1 MTAAEREALAALL
14 AEARRGGRQIANLPP
29 HLVPADANEA
39 YAVAAMV
46 EARLGWAPLGWK
58 VAGTSAEMR
67 ARLRLPEPIFG
78 RSYARFRYD
87 ASHGA
92 PVRLPHTD
100 LLDPIIEAEFLFLL
114 GHDLPPRGEPWSE
127 AEVADAVTAVHA
139 GAEIA
144 ECRFPAAAL
153 PPFAAILADGSGNGR
168 YVLGPRIA
176 AWQDGVLPDMAVT
189 VEVDGRVRRTGGG
202 AAVMGDPLRAL
213 HWLANRLPAA
223 GTHLRA
229 GEWVSTGTATGMLA
243 AQPGTEAVIRFG
255 DLPEFRIAFEA
266 G

>member
-1 MTAAEREALAALL
+1 MTAAEREVLATLL
-14 AEARRGGRQIANLPP
+14 AKARRDGRQIDGLPP
-29 HLVPADANEA
+29 PLVPADAAEA

-58 VAGTSAEMR
+58 VAGTNAAMR

-87 ASHGA
+87 A
-92 PVRLPHTD
+92 PVRLPRAD
-100 LLDPIIEAEFLFLL
+100 LLDPIIEAEFLFHL
-114 GHDLPPRGEPWSE
+114 GQDLPPRVEPWSE
-127 AEVADAVTAVHA
+127 AEVAAAVGAVHA
-139 GAEIA
+139 GVEVA

-176 AWQDGVLPDMAVT
+176 VWQDADLADMPVTVTVGGVL
-189 VEVDGRVRRTGGG
+189 RRTGSG
-202 AAVMGDPLRAL
+202 AEVMGDPLRAL
-213 HWLANRLPAA
+213 HWLANRLPRA

-229 GEWVSTGTATGMLA
+229 GEWVSTGTTTGMLA
-243 AQPGTEAVIRFG
+243 AQAGTEAGIRFG
-255 DLPEFRIAFEA
+255 DMPEFSIAFEA